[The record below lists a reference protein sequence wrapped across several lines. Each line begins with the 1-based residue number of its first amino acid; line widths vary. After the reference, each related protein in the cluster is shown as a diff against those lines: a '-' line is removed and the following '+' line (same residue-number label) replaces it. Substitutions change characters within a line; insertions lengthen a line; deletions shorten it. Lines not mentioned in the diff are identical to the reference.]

1 MKRLFQIWYA
11 EEVEKQLNNN
21 ILVEQLKVEMSAAII
36 KNKSASWMMSAW
48 QELQQRSD
56 VAINRF
62 RKAGILQAV
71 NSVTS

>member
-1 MKRLFQIWYA
+1 MKRRFQIWYA

-21 ILVEQLKVEMSAAII
+21 IPVEQLKVEMPAAII

-56 VAINRF
+56 VAINGF
-62 RKAGILQAV
+62 KKAGILQAV
-71 NSVTS
+71 NSVTN